1 MSGKITIIRGIA
13 APLLWDNVDT
23 DALTP
28 VAPYKRLGGGRDCLR
43 EVLFYEF
50 RFTADGTPKPYFVL
64 NEPQFTGAAI
74 LVAGENF
81 GCGSSREVAVWSLID
96 YGFRAVIA
104 RSFAE
109 IFEQNAYKNH
119 LLPATVDAETHARL
133 VRSLDCPTP
142 PVTAIDLIRQCIT
155 INDHNVGAF
164 RADEMGLE
172 MIVNGMDEFA
182 LTARYVPDIQAT
194 QRRLDDAF
202 PWLDP
207 YKRS

>member
-1 MSGKITIIRGIA
+1 MTGKLTNICGIA
-13 APLLWDNVDT
+13 APLLWDNIDT
-23 DALTP
+23 DAMTP
-28 VAPYKRLGGGRDCLR
+28 VAPYKRLGGGRDRLR

-50 RFTADGTPKPYFVL
+50 RFAADGTPKPHFVL
-64 NEPQFTGAAI
+64 NEPRFAGAPI

-119 LLPATVDAETHARL
+119 LLPATVDAETHARI
-133 VRSLDCPTP
+133 VRSLDCPAS
-142 PVTAIDLIRQCIT
+142 PVTSIDLIQQCIT
-155 INDHNVGAF
+155 INGENVGPF

-182 LTARYVPDIQAT
+182 LTARYVPEIRAT
-194 QRRLDDAF
+194 RRRLDDTY
-202 PWLDP
+202 PWLGP
-207 YKRS
+207 NKSS

>member
-1 MSGKITIIRGIA
+1 MTGKLTNIRGIA

-28 VAPYKRLGGGRDCLR
+28 VAPYKRLGGGRDRLR

-50 RFTADGTPKPYFVL
+50 RFAADGTPKPHFVL

-74 LVAGENF
+74 LVARENF

-142 PVTAIDLIRQCIT
+142 PVTSIDLIRQCIT
-155 INDHNVGAF
+155 INDENVGAF

-172 MIVNGMDEFA
+172 MIINGMDEFA
-182 LTARYVPDIQAT
+182 LTARYVDDIRAAQ
-194 QRRLDDAF
+194 QRLGDAY
-202 PWLDP
+202 PWLGC
-207 YKRS
+207 YRSS